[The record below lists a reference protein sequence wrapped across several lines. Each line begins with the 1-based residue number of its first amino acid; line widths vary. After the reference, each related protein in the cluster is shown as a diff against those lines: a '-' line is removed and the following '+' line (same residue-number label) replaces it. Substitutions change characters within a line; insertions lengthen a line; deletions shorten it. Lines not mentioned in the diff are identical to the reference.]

1 MGSFNNYVDRFLSFL
16 FPLPLPGQ
24 FLYLKRGQA
33 QTFFD
38 VVIECPLCTVGQI
51 ALNIFSQS
59 TYRSIH
65 ALKLK
70 KYLRG
75 IQTLLCIVSIY
86 FTYCSFKM
94 SSLCVILR
102 IFMGSNLFIPSNFC
116 ALLAFI
122 LPTIGCE
129 YVRNQVIY
137 VTYVQ

>member
-24 FLYLKRGQA
+24 FLYLKRGQPH
-33 QTFFD
+33 TFFD

-51 ALNIFSQS
+51 PLNIFSQS

-94 SSLCVILR
+94 SSPKPSGKLR
-102 IFMGSNLFIPSNFC
+102 RLTPSFGCTLAVRLKKWFFQESNFFVFQDRKLKLS
-116 ALLAFI
+116 AS
-122 LPTIGCE
+122 
-129 YVRNQVIY
+129 V
-137 VTYVQ
+137 